1 MKLKYFLI
9 SAALMTMGQAVA
21 TLPATQAISQSG
33 KTDKSGKS
41 DKTDKSDKSELE
53 NVPAYTFVGK
63 DSICQIFI
71 YSPDP
76 TQGLHLAYLTEDER
90 WVDVG
95 QLCASDYGPWGA
107 EKKMYNPFVLKAN
120 DGTWRALWSV
130 NDHSPQFAVAYSEDL
145 VTWRPQD
152 YPIVKER
159 GVLDVAAYQMDDG
172 NIDIYLKTHKGKR
185 YVQATKD
192 FRTFQEDSLEA
203 TADEILWQRDT
214 ATIDGKCYKG
224 CDFEVP
230 ALHLAYIRSWFKALA
245 EENREN
251 SRQMPKTDADLQAL
265 GYGQKGDVEAQLTIH
280 PQKTHRIS
288 DKLIGIFFED
298 ISRAADGGLCSE
310 LLQNGD
316 FEYNKEDHKHQWNA
330 TTAWTGVQLAG
341 SAVGKSGA
349 AAVSTVGKAGSEA
362 SAVISTENGVSQNNP
377 HYAILGSTPIY
388 NIGWDG
394 IAIKRG
400 AAIEGK
406 EGKHQAE
413 LYNVSLYARCIDGK
427 QKQLTVALVD
437 KDGQPIAEAKVKVVG
452 AEWAEY
458 KAQLA
463 ITDKYK
469 GMLPSDTVESS
480 NQASSGASNDSK
492 DANASKN
499 SKDANVSKDL
509 KNGKNIRFAIIP
521 KGDNKVAVDLVSLK
535 PQDTYKG
542 HGLRRDLAEA
552 IADLKPRFVR
562 FPGGCMLHG
571 QGIDNI
577 YHWKESVGPQK
588 DRKPAYNIW
597 GYHQTRQLGF
607 YEYFQWCEDMGAE
620 PLPVLAAGV
629 PCQNSVANKQGV
641 AGQQGGIPMSQM
653 PQYIQDVLDLVEW
666 ANGDPA
672 TSKWAKMRA
681 NAGHPAPF
689 NLKMIG
695 IGNEDLISTDFE
707 QRYLMICKAVK
718 EKYPQ
723 IEVVG
728 TVGPFHF
735 PSSDYIEGWK
745 IAKENHRYI
754 DAVDEHYYEQPG
766 WFINHQDYY
775 DQYDRKAPK
784 VYLGE
789 YASRGRDALDN
800 ALAEGIH
807 LCNVERNGDVVEM
820 ASYAPLLSKDGY
832 SNWSPDMIYFNN
844 NNVRASESYKMQRMF
859 GQHAGDV
866 YVASELQ
873 LPQAIRKYVAT
884 SVVKNTKTGK
894 TWLKVV
900 NALPRTLK
908 IRVDGLGNR
917 NLEVKGRSAE
927 VYEL

>member
-1 MKLKYFLI
+1 MKTRYLLL
-9 SAALMTMGQAVA
+9 SAALMVMSQTMAAAPEQDA
-21 TLPATQAISQSG
+21 
-33 KTDKSGKS
+33 
-41 DKTDKSDKSELE
+41 
-53 NVPAYTFVGK
+53 PAYSIVGR
-63 DSICQIFI
+63 DSTCQIFV

-76 TQGLHLAYLTEDER
+76 TAGLHLAYLTDEDK
-90 WVDVG
+90 WVNVG

-107 EKKMYNPFVLKAN
+107 EKKMYNPFVVKAN

-130 NDHSPQFAVAYSEDL
+130 NDHAPQFAVAYSEDL
-145 VTWRPQD
+145 ITWRPQD
-152 YPIVKER
+152 YPIVKEK

-172 NIDIYLKTHKGKR
+172 NFDVYLKTKQGKR
-185 YVQATKD
+185 YVQVSPD

-214 ATIDGKCYKG
+214 ATINGKLYQG

-230 ALHLAYIRSWFKALA
+230 AVHLQYIRSWFKALA
-245 EENREN
+245 EDNAENNRPL
-251 SRQMPKTDADLQAL
+251 PKTPAAPL
-265 GYGQKGDVEAQLTIH
+265 EATLTIVSNK
-280 PQKTHRIS
+280 QHRIS
-288 DKLIGIFFED
+288 DKLMGIFFED
-298 ISRAADGGLCSE
+298 ISRAADGGLCAE

-316 FEYNKEDHKHQWNA
+316 FEYNGEDHQHQWKA
-330 TTAWTGVQLAG
+330 TTAWQGNVNVT
-341 SAVGKSGA
+341 
-349 AAVSTVGKAGSEA
+349 TD
-362 SAVISTENGVSQNNP
+362 NGVSQNNP
-377 HYAILGSTPIY
+377 HYAIVGDTPIY

-394 IAIKRG
+394 IAAKRG
-400 AAIEGK
+400 MDYE
-406 EGKHQAE
+406 
-413 LYNVSLYARCIDGK
+413 VSFQARCLDGK
-427 QKQLTVALVD
+427 KKQFTVALVN
-437 KDGQPIAEAKVKVVG
+437 KEGLPMAQAKMKVEG
-452 AEWAEY
+452 DQWAEY
-458 KAQLA
+458 QAQLC

-469 GMLPSDTVESS
+469 GELGTD
-480 NQASSGASNDSK
+480 K
-492 DANASKN
+492 D
-499 SKDANVSKDL
+499 
-509 KNGKNIRFAIIP
+509 IRFAIFP
-521 KGDNKVAVDLVSLK
+521 KGEEKVGVDLVSLK

-542 HGLRRDLAEA
+542 HGLRKDLAEA

-571 QGIDNI
+571 QGLDNI

-597 GYHQTRQLGF
+597 GYHQSRQLGF

-629 PCQNSVANKQGV
+629 PCQNSVANSQGV
-641 AGQQGGIPMSQM
+641 AGQQGGIPMKDM

-672 TSKWAKMRA
+672 TSKWAKLRA
-681 NAGHPAPF
+681 DAGHPAPF
-689 NLKMIG
+689 HLKMIG

-707 QRYLMICKAVK
+707 TRYLMICKAVK

-723 IEVVG
+723 LEVIG
-728 TVGPFHF
+728 TVGPFHW

-745 IAKENHRYI
+745 LAKAHSNII

-789 YASRGRDALDN
+789 YASRGADALDN

-859 GQHAGDV
+859 GQHAGDTYISSV
-866 YVASELQ
+866 LELPAE
-873 LPQAIRKYVAT
+873 LKKYVGT
-884 SVVKNTKTGK
+884 SVVKDSKTGK

-900 NALPRTLK
+900 NALPRILK
-908 IRVDGLGNR
+908 LKVGGMGKKEISVGA
-917 NLEVKGRSAE
+917 RSAE
-927 VYEL
+927 VFEL

>member
-1 MKLKYFLI
+1 MKTRYLLL
-9 SAALMTMGQAVA
+9 SAALMVMSQTMAAAPEQDA
-21 TLPATQAISQSG
+21 
-33 KTDKSGKS
+33 
-41 DKTDKSDKSELE
+41 
-53 NVPAYTFVGK
+53 PAYSIVGR
-63 DSICQIFI
+63 DSTCQIFV

-76 TQGLHLAYLTEDER
+76 TAGLHLAYLTDEDK

-107 EKKMYNPFVLKAN
+107 EKKMYNPFVVKAN

-130 NDHSPQFAVAYSEDL
+130 NDHAPQFAVAYSEDL
-145 VTWRPQD
+145 ITWRPQD
-152 YPIVKER
+152 YPIVKEK

-172 NIDIYLKTHKGKR
+172 NFDVYLKTKRGKR
-185 YVQATKD
+185 YVQVSPD
-192 FRTFQEDSLEA
+192 FRTFQEDSLET

-214 ATIDGKCYKG
+214 ATINGKLYQG

-230 ALHLAYIRSWFKALA
+230 AVHLQYIRSWFKALA
-245 EENREN
+245 EDNAENNRPL
-251 SRQMPKTDADLQAL
+251 PKTPAAPL
-265 GYGQKGDVEAQLTIH
+265 EATLTIE
-280 PQKTHRIS
+280 PNKQHRIS
-288 DKLIGIFFED
+288 DKLMGIFFED
-298 ISRAADGGLCSE
+298 ISRAADGGLCAE

-316 FEYNKEDHKHQWNA
+316 FEYNGEDHQHQWKA
-330 TTAWTGVQLAG
+330 TTAWQGNVNVATD
-341 SAVGKSGA
+341 
-349 AAVSTVGKAGSEA
+349 
-362 SAVISTENGVSQNNP
+362 NGVSQNNP
-377 HYAILGSTPIY
+377 HYAIVGDTPIY

-394 IAIKRG
+394 IAAKRG
-400 AAIEGK
+400 MVYE
-406 EGKHQAE
+406 
-413 LYNVSLYARCIDGK
+413 VSFQARCLDGK
-427 QKQLTVALVD
+427 KKQLTVALVN
-437 KDGQPIAEAKVKVVG
+437 KEGLPMAQAKMKVEG
-452 AEWAEY
+452 DQWAEY
-458 KAQLA
+458 QAQLC

-469 GMLPSDTVESS
+469 GELGTD
-480 NQASSGASNDSK
+480 K
-492 DANASKN
+492 D
-499 SKDANVSKDL
+499 
-509 KNGKNIRFAIIP
+509 IRFSIFP
-521 KGDNKVAVDLVSLK
+521 KGEEKVGVDLVSLK

-542 HGLRRDLAEA
+542 HGLRKDLAEA

-571 QGIDNI
+571 QGLDNI

-597 GYHQTRQLGF
+597 GYHQSRQLGF

-629 PCQNSVANKQGV
+629 PCQNSVANSQGV
-641 AGQQGGIPMSQM
+641 AGQQGGIPMKDM

-672 TSKWAKMRA
+672 TSKWAKLRA
-681 NAGHPAPF
+681 DAGHPAPF
-689 NLKMIG
+689 HLKMIG

-707 QRYLMICKAVK
+707 TRYLMICKAVK

-723 IEVVG
+723 LEVIG
-728 TVGPFHF
+728 TVGPFHW

-745 IAKENHRYI
+745 LAKAHSNII

-789 YASRGRDALDN
+789 YASRGADALDN

-859 GQHAGDV
+859 GQHAGDTYISSV
-866 YVASELQ
+866 LELPAE
-873 LPQAIRKYVAT
+873 LKKYVGT
-884 SVVKNTKTGK
+884 SVVKDSKTGK

-900 NALPRTLK
+900 NALPRILK
-908 IRVDGLGNR
+908 LKVGGMGKKEISVGA
-917 NLEVKGRSAE
+917 RSAE
-927 VYEL
+927 VFEL

>member
-1 MKLKYFLI
+1 MIILKYIFT
-9 SAALMTMGQAVA
+9 SALLVAAASASQAFSR
-21 TLPATQAISQSG
+21 QQMQ
-33 KTDKSGKS
+33 KQTDK
-41 DKTDKSDKSELE
+41 DA
-53 NVPAYTFVGK
+53 PAYTIQGK

-71 YSPDP
+71 YSPAP
-76 TQGLHLAYLTEDER
+76 NQGLHLAYFTDDER

-107 EKKMYNPFVLKAN
+107 EKKMYNPFVVKAN

-130 NDHSPQFAVAYSEDL
+130 NQHAPQFAVAYSEDL
-145 VTWRPQD
+145 ITWRPQD
-152 YPIVKER
+152 YPIIREKGVK
-159 GVLDVAAYQMDDG
+159 DVAAYQMDDG
-172 NIDIYLKTHKGKR
+172 NFDIYLKTSKGKR
-185 YVQATKD
+185 YVQASND
-192 FRTFQEDSLEA
+192 FRTFKEDTLEA
-203 TADEILWQRDT
+203 SADEILWQRDT
-214 ATIDGKCYKG
+214 ATIGGKLFQG

-230 ALHLAYIRSWFKALA
+230 AVHLNYIRSWFHALS
-245 EENREN
+245 EEAKLNA
-251 SRQMPKTDADLQAL
+251 QPIPKTDSDLAAYAKDNHIDL
-265 GYGQKGDVEAQLTIH
+265 PIDSEIPANLSIN
-280 PQKTHRIS
+280 PQKSHRIS
-288 DKLIGIFFED
+288 NKLMGIFFED
-298 ISRAADGGLCSE
+298 ISRAADGGLSAE
-310 LLQNGD
+310 MLQNGD
-316 FEYNKEDHKHQWNA
+316 FEYNKEDHRHQWNA
-330 TTAWTGVQLAG
+330 TTAWVGVEKESIA
-341 SAVGKSGA
+341 
-349 AAVSTVGKAGSEA
+349 
-362 SAVISTENGVSQNNP
+362 TENGVSQNNA
-377 HYAILGSTPIY
+377 HYAVLGATPIY

-394 IAIKRG
+394 IAIRRG
-400 AAIEGK
+400 AAVEGK
-406 EGKHQAE
+406 EGKHQPAIYE
-413 LYNVSLYARCIDGK
+413 VSLHARCIDAK
-427 QKQLTVALVD
+427 KKDLTLALVNQEGLPVCQT
-437 KDGQPIAEAKVKVVG
+437 KIKVQGTDWK
-452 AEWAEY
+452 EY
-458 KAQLA
+458 KAQL
-463 ITDKYK
+463 IVTDKYEGEAITK
-469 GMLPSDTVESS
+469 EGKL
-480 NQASSGASNDSK
+480 
-492 DANASKN
+492 
-499 SKDANVSKDL
+499 
-509 KNGKNIRFAIIP
+509 GKNIRFAILP
-521 KGDNKVAVDLVSLK
+521 KGEQKVAVDLVSLK

-542 HGLRRDLAEA
+542 HGLRKDLAEA

-571 QGIDNI
+571 QGLKNI

-629 PCQNSVANKQGV
+629 PCQNSVADERGV
-641 AGQQGGIPMSQM
+641 AGQQGGIPMSEM

-681 NAGHPAPF
+681 DAGHPAPF

-718 EKYPQ
+718 QKYPQ

-745 IAKENHRYI
+745 IARENKRWI

-766 WFINHQDYY
+766 WFLNHQDYY
-775 DQYDRKAPK
+775 DHYDRKAPK

-789 YASRGRDALDN
+789 YASRGTNAVDN

-820 ASYAPLLSKDGY
+820 TSYAPLLCKDGY
-832 SNWSPDMIYFNN
+832 SNWQPDMIYFDN
-844 NNVRASESYKMQRMF
+844 NNVRASESYKMQKMF
-859 GQHAGDV
+859 GQHAGDLYISSV
-866 YVASELQ
+866 LS
-873 LPQAIRKYVAT
+873 LPDALKKYVGT
-884 SVVKNTKTGK
+884 SVVKDSKSGK

-908 IRVDGLGNR
+908 LSVSGLGNKQ
-917 NLEVKGRSAE
+917 VTITGRSAQ
-927 VYEL
+927 VFEL

>member
-1 MKLKYFLI
+1 MKTRYLLL
-9 SAALMTMGQAVA
+9 SAALMVMSQTMAAAPEQDA
-21 TLPATQAISQSG
+21 
-33 KTDKSGKS
+33 
-41 DKTDKSDKSELE
+41 
-53 NVPAYTFVGK
+53 PAYSIVGR
-63 DSICQIFI
+63 DSTCQIFV

-76 TQGLHLAYLTEDER
+76 TAGLHLAYLTDEDK

-107 EKKMYNPFVLKAN
+107 EKKMYNPFVVKAN

-130 NDHSPQFAVAYSEDL
+130 NDHAPQFAVAYSEDL
-145 VTWRPQD
+145 ITWRPQD
-152 YPIVKER
+152 YPIVKEK

-172 NIDIYLKTHKGKR
+172 NFDVYLKTKRGKR
-185 YVQATKD
+185 YVQVSPD

-214 ATIDGKCYKG
+214 ATINGKLYQG

-230 ALHLAYIRSWFKALA
+230 AVHLQYIRSWFKALA
-245 EENREN
+245 EDNAENNRPL
-251 SRQMPKTDADLQAL
+251 PKTPAAPL
-265 GYGQKGDVEAQLTIH
+265 EATLTIE
-280 PQKTHRIS
+280 PNKQHRIS
-288 DKLIGIFFED
+288 DKLMGIFFED
-298 ISRAADGGLCSE
+298 ISRAADGGLCAE

-316 FEYNKEDHKHQWNA
+316 FEYNGEDHQHQWKA
-330 TTAWTGVQLAG
+330 TTAWQGNVNVATD
-341 SAVGKSGA
+341 
-349 AAVSTVGKAGSEA
+349 
-362 SAVISTENGVSQNNP
+362 NGVSQNNP
-377 HYAILGSTPIY
+377 HYAIVGDTPIY

-394 IAIKRG
+394 IAAKRG
-400 AAIEGK
+400 MVYE
-406 EGKHQAE
+406 
-413 LYNVSLYARCIDGK
+413 VSFQARCLDGK
-427 QKQLTVALVD
+427 KKQLTVALVN
-437 KDGQPIAEAKVKVVG
+437 KEGLPMAQAKMKVEG
-452 AEWAEY
+452 DQWAEY
-458 KAQLA
+458 QAQLC

-469 GMLPSDTVESS
+469 GELGTD
-480 NQASSGASNDSK
+480 K
-492 DANASKN
+492 D
-499 SKDANVSKDL
+499 
-509 KNGKNIRFAIIP
+509 IRFAIFP
-521 KGDNKVAVDLVSLK
+521 KGEEKVGVDLVSLK

-542 HGLRRDLAEA
+542 HGLRKDLAEA

-571 QGIDNI
+571 QGLDNI

-597 GYHQTRQLGF
+597 GYHQSRQLGF

-629 PCQNSVANKQGV
+629 PCQNSVANSQGV
-641 AGQQGGIPMSQM
+641 AGQQGGIPMKDM

-672 TSKWAKMRA
+672 TSKWAKLRA
-681 NAGHPAPF
+681 DAGHPAPF
-689 NLKMIG
+689 HLKMIG

-707 QRYLMICKAVK
+707 TRYLMICKAVK

-723 IEVVG
+723 LEVIG
-728 TVGPFHF
+728 TVGPFHW

-745 IAKENHRYI
+745 LAKAHSNII

-789 YASRGRDALDN
+789 YASRGADALDN

-859 GQHAGDV
+859 GQHAGDTYISSV
-866 YVASELQ
+866 LELPAE
-873 LPQAIRKYVAT
+873 LKKYVGT
-884 SVVKNTKTGK
+884 SVVKDSKTGK

-900 NALPRTLK
+900 NALPRILK
-908 IRVDGLGNR
+908 LKVGGMGKKEISVGA
-917 NLEVKGRSAE
+917 RSAE
-927 VYEL
+927 VFEL

>member
-1 MKLKYFLI
+1 MKTRYLLL
-9 SAALMTMGQAVA
+9 SAALMAMSQTMAAAPEQDA
-21 TLPATQAISQSG
+21 
-33 KTDKSGKS
+33 
-41 DKTDKSDKSELE
+41 
-53 NVPAYTFVGK
+53 PAYSIVGR
-63 DSICQIFI
+63 DSTCQIFV

-76 TQGLHLAYLTEDER
+76 TAGLHLAYLTDEDK

-107 EKKMYNPFVLKAN
+107 EKKMYNPFVVKAN

-130 NDHSPQFAVAYSEDL
+130 NDHAPQFAVAYSEDL
-145 VTWRPQD
+145 ITWRPQD
-152 YPIVKER
+152 YPIVKEK

-172 NIDIYLKTHKGKR
+172 NFDVYLKTKQGKR
-185 YVQATKD
+185 YVQVSPD

-214 ATIDGKCYKG
+214 ATINGKLYQG

-230 ALHLAYIRSWFKALA
+230 AVHLQYIRSWFKALA
-245 EENREN
+245 EDNAENNRPL
-251 SRQMPKTDADLQAL
+251 PKTPAAPL
-265 GYGQKGDVEAQLTIH
+265 EATLTIE
-280 PQKTHRIS
+280 PNKQHRIS
-288 DKLIGIFFED
+288 DKLMGIFFED
-298 ISRAADGGLCSE
+298 ISRAADGGLCAE

-316 FEYNKEDHKHQWNA
+316 FEYNGEDHQHQWKA
-330 TTAWTGVQLAG
+330 TTAWQGNVNVATD
-341 SAVGKSGA
+341 
-349 AAVSTVGKAGSEA
+349 
-362 SAVISTENGVSQNNP
+362 NGVSQNNP
-377 HYAILGSTPIY
+377 HYAIVGDTPIY

-394 IAIKRG
+394 IAAKRG
-400 AAIEGK
+400 MVYE
-406 EGKHQAE
+406 
-413 LYNVSLYARCIDGK
+413 VSFQARCLDGK
-427 QKQLTVALVD
+427 KKQLTVALVN
-437 KDGQPIAEAKVKVVG
+437 KEGLPMAQAKMKVEG
-452 AEWAEY
+452 DQWAEY
-458 KAQLA
+458 QAQLC

-469 GMLPSDTVESS
+469 GEVDT
-480 NQASSGASNDSK
+480 DK
-492 DANASKN
+492 D
-499 SKDANVSKDL
+499 
-509 KNGKNIRFAIIP
+509 IRFAIFP
-521 KGDNKVAVDLVSLK
+521 KGEEKVGVDLVSLK

-542 HGLRRDLAEA
+542 HGLRKDLAEA

-571 QGIDNI
+571 QGLDNI
-577 YHWKESVGPQK
+577 YHWKKSVGPQK

-597 GYHQTRQLGF
+597 GYHQSRQLGF

-629 PCQNSVANKQGV
+629 PCQNSVANSLGV
-641 AGQQGGIPMSQM
+641 AGQQGGIPMKDM

-672 TSKWAKMRA
+672 TSKWAKLRA
-681 NAGHPAPF
+681 DAGHPAPF
-689 NLKMIG
+689 HLKMIG

-707 QRYLMICKAVK
+707 TRYLMICKAVK

-723 IEVVG
+723 LEVIG
-728 TVGPFHF
+728 TVGPFHW

-745 IAKENHRYI
+745 LAKAHSNII

-789 YASRGRDALDN
+789 YASRGADALDN

-859 GQHAGDV
+859 GQHAGDTYISSV
-866 YVASELQ
+866 LELPAE
-873 LPQAIRKYVAT
+873 LKKYVGT
-884 SVVKNTKTGK
+884 SVVKDSKTGK

-900 NALPRTLK
+900 NALPRILK
-908 IRVDGLGNR
+908 LKVGGMGKKEISVGA
-917 NLEVKGRSAE
+917 RSAE
-927 VYEL
+927 VFEL

>member
-1 MKLKYFLI
+1 MKTRYLLL
-9 SAALMTMGQAVA
+9 SAALMAMSQTMAAAPEQDAPVYS
-21 TLPATQAISQSG
+21 I
-33 KTDKSGKS
+33 
-41 DKTDKSDKSELE
+41 
-53 NVPAYTFVGK
+53 VGR
-63 DSICQIFI
+63 DSTCQIFV

-76 TQGLHLAYLTEDER
+76 TSGLHLAYLTDEDK
-90 WVDVG
+90 WVNVG

-107 EKKMYNPFVLKAN
+107 EKKMYNPFVVKAN

-130 NDHSPQFAVAYSEDL
+130 NDHAPQFAVAYSEDL
-145 VTWRPQD
+145 ITWRPQD
-152 YPIVKER
+152 YPIVKEK

-172 NIDIYLKTHKGKR
+172 NFDVYLKTKQGKR
-185 YVQATKD
+185 YVQVSPD

-214 ATIDGKCYKG
+214 ATINGKLYQG

-230 ALHLAYIRSWFKALA
+230 AVHLQYIRSWFKALA
-245 EENREN
+245 EDNAENNRPL
-251 SRQMPKTDADLQAL
+251 PKTPAAPL
-265 GYGQKGDVEAQLTIH
+265 EATLTIVSNK
-280 PQKTHRIS
+280 QHRIS
-288 DKLIGIFFED
+288 DKLMGIFFED
-298 ISRAADGGLCSE
+298 ISRAADGGLCAE

-316 FEYNKEDHKHQWNA
+316 FEYNGEDHQHQWKA
-330 TTAWTGVQLAG
+330 ITAWQGNVNVT
-341 SAVGKSGA
+341 
-349 AAVSTVGKAGSEA
+349 TD
-362 SAVISTENGVSQNNP
+362 NGVSQNNP
-377 HYAILGSTPIY
+377 HYAIVGDTPIY

-394 IAIKRG
+394 IAAKRG
-400 AAIEGK
+400 MDYE
-406 EGKHQAE
+406 
-413 LYNVSLYARCIDGK
+413 VSFQARCLDGK
-427 QKQLTVALVD
+427 KKQFTVALVN
-437 KDGQPIAEAKVKVVG
+437 KEGLPMAQAKMKVEG
-452 AEWAEY
+452 DQWAEY
-458 KAQLA
+458 QAQLC

-469 GMLPSDTVESS
+469 GEVDT
-480 NQASSGASNDSK
+480 DK
-492 DANASKN
+492 D
-499 SKDANVSKDL
+499 
-509 KNGKNIRFAIIP
+509 IRFAIFP
-521 KGDNKVAVDLVSLK
+521 KGEEKVGVDLVSLK

-542 HGLRRDLAEA
+542 HGLRKDLAEA

-571 QGIDNI
+571 QGLDNI

-597 GYHQTRQLGF
+597 GYHQSRQLGF

-629 PCQNSVANKQGV
+629 PCQNSVANSQGV
-641 AGQQGGIPMSQM
+641 AGQQGGIPMKDM

-672 TSKWAKMRA
+672 TSKWAKLRA
-681 NAGHPAPF
+681 DAGHPAPF
-689 NLKMIG
+689 HLKMIG

-707 QRYLMICKAVK
+707 TRYLMICKAVK

-723 IEVVG
+723 LEVIG
-728 TVGPFHF
+728 TVGPFHW

-745 IAKENHRYI
+745 LAKAHSNII

-789 YASRGRDALDN
+789 YASRGADALDN

-859 GQHAGDV
+859 GQHAGDTYISSV
-866 YVASELQ
+866 LELPAE
-873 LPQAIRKYVAT
+873 LKKYVGT
-884 SVVKNTKTGK
+884 SVVKDSKTGK

-900 NALPRTLK
+900 NALPRILK
-908 IRVDGLGNR
+908 LKVGGMGKKEISVGA
-917 NLEVKGRSAE
+917 RSAE
-927 VYEL
+927 VFEL

>member
-1 MKLKYFLI
+1 MKTRYLLL
-9 SAALMTMGQAVA
+9 SAALMAMSLTMAAAPEQDA
-21 TLPATQAISQSG
+21 
-33 KTDKSGKS
+33 
-41 DKTDKSDKSELE
+41 
-53 NVPAYTFVGK
+53 PAYSIVGR
-63 DSICQIFI
+63 DSTCQIFV

-76 TQGLHLAYLTEDER
+76 TAGLHLAYLTDEDK

-107 EKKMYNPFVLKAN
+107 EKKMYNPFVVKAN

-130 NDHSPQFAVAYSEDL
+130 NDHAPQFAVAYSEDL
-145 VTWRPQD
+145 ITWRPQD
-152 YPIVKER
+152 YPIVKEK

-172 NIDIYLKTHKGKR
+172 NFDVYLKTKQGKR
-185 YVQATKD
+185 YVQVSPD

-214 ATIDGKCYKG
+214 ATINGKLYQG

-230 ALHLAYIRSWFKALA
+230 AVHLQYIRSWFKALA
-245 EENREN
+245 EDNAENNRPL
-251 SRQMPKTDADLQAL
+251 PKTPAAPL
-265 GYGQKGDVEAQLTIH
+265 EATLTIE
-280 PQKTHRIS
+280 PNKQHRIS
-288 DKLIGIFFED
+288 DKLMGIFFED
-298 ISRAADGGLCSE
+298 ISRAADGGLCAE

-316 FEYNKEDHKHQWNA
+316 FEYNGEDHQHQWKA
-330 TTAWTGVQLAG
+330 TTAWQGNVNVATD
-341 SAVGKSGA
+341 
-349 AAVSTVGKAGSEA
+349 
-362 SAVISTENGVSQNNP
+362 NGVSQNNP
-377 HYAILGSTPIY
+377 HYAIVGDTPIY

-394 IAIKRG
+394 IAAKRG
-400 AAIEGK
+400 MVYE
-406 EGKHQAE
+406 
-413 LYNVSLYARCIDGK
+413 VSFQARCLDGK
-427 QKQLTVALVD
+427 KKQLTVALVN
-437 KDGQPIAEAKVKVVG
+437 KEGLPMAQAKMKVEG
-452 AEWAEY
+452 DQWAEY
-458 KAQLA
+458 QAQLC

-469 GMLPSDTVESS
+469 GELGTD
-480 NQASSGASNDSK
+480 K
-492 DANASKN
+492 D
-499 SKDANVSKDL
+499 
-509 KNGKNIRFAIIP
+509 IRFAIFP
-521 KGDNKVAVDLVSLK
+521 KGEEKVGVDLVSLK

-542 HGLRRDLAEA
+542 HGLRKDLAEA

-571 QGIDNI
+571 QGLDNI

-597 GYHQTRQLGF
+597 GYHQSRQLGF

-629 PCQNSVANKQGV
+629 PCQNSVANSLGV
-641 AGQQGGIPMSQM
+641 AGQQGGIPMKDM

-672 TSKWAKMRA
+672 TSKWAKLRA
-681 NAGHPAPF
+681 DAGHPAPF
-689 NLKMIG
+689 HLKMIG

-707 QRYLMICKAVK
+707 TRYLMICKAVK

-723 IEVVG
+723 LEVIG
-728 TVGPFHF
+728 TVGPFHW

-745 IAKENHRYI
+745 LAKAHSNII

-789 YASRGRDALDN
+789 YASRGADALDN

-859 GQHAGDV
+859 GQHAGDTYISSV
-866 YVASELQ
+866 LELPAE
-873 LPQAIRKYVAT
+873 LKKYVGT
-884 SVVKNTKTGK
+884 SVVKDSKTGK

-900 NALPRTLK
+900 NALPRILK
-908 IRVDGLGNR
+908 LKVGGMGKKEISVGA
-917 NLEVKGRSAE
+917 RSAE
-927 VYEL
+927 VFEL

>member
-1 MKLKYFLI
+1 MKTRYLLL
-9 SAALMTMGQAVA
+9 SAALMAMSQTMAAAPEQDA
-21 TLPATQAISQSG
+21 
-33 KTDKSGKS
+33 
-41 DKTDKSDKSELE
+41 
-53 NVPAYTFVGK
+53 PAYSIVGR
-63 DSICQIFI
+63 DSTCQIFV

-76 TQGLHLAYLTEDER
+76 TAGLHLAYLTDEDK

-107 EKKMYNPFVLKAN
+107 EKKMYNPFVVKAN

-130 NDHSPQFAVAYSEDL
+130 NDHAPQFAVAYSEDL
-145 VTWRPQD
+145 ITWRPQD
-152 YPIVKER
+152 YPIVKEK

-172 NIDIYLKTHKGKR
+172 NFDVYLKTKQGKR
-185 YVQATKD
+185 YVQVSPD
-192 FRTFQEDSLEA
+192 FRTFQEDSLET

-214 ATIDGKCYKG
+214 ATINGKLYQG

-230 ALHLAYIRSWFKALA
+230 AVHLQYIRSWFKALA
-245 EENREN
+245 EDNAENNRPL
-251 SRQMPKTDADLQAL
+251 PKTPAAPL
-265 GYGQKGDVEAQLTIH
+265 EATLTIE
-280 PQKTHRIS
+280 PNKQHRIS
-288 DKLIGIFFED
+288 DKLMGIFFED
-298 ISRAADGGLCSE
+298 ISRAADGGLCAE

-316 FEYNKEDHKHQWNA
+316 FEYNGEDHQHQWKA
-330 TTAWTGVQLAG
+330 TTAWQGNVNVT
-341 SAVGKSGA
+341 
-349 AAVSTVGKAGSEA
+349 TD
-362 SAVISTENGVSQNNP
+362 NGVSQNNP
-377 HYAILGSTPIY
+377 HYAIVGDTPIY

-394 IAIKRG
+394 IAAKRG
-400 AAIEGK
+400 MVYE
-406 EGKHQAE
+406 
-413 LYNVSLYARCIDGK
+413 VSFQARCLDGK
-427 QKQLTVALVD
+427 KKQLTVALVN
-437 KDGQPIAEAKVKVVG
+437 KEGLPMAQAKMKVEG
-452 AEWAEY
+452 DQWAEY
-458 KAQLA
+458 QAQLC

-469 GMLPSDTVESS
+469 GELGTD
-480 NQASSGASNDSK
+480 K
-492 DANASKN
+492 D
-499 SKDANVSKDL
+499 
-509 KNGKNIRFAIIP
+509 IRFAIFP
-521 KGDNKVAVDLVSLK
+521 KGEEKVGVDLVSLK

-542 HGLRRDLAEA
+542 HGLRKDLAEA

-571 QGIDNI
+571 QGLDNI

-597 GYHQTRQLGF
+597 GYHQSRQLGF

-629 PCQNSVANKQGV
+629 PCQNSVANSQGV
-641 AGQQGGIPMSQM
+641 AGQQGGIPMKDM

-672 TSKWAKMRA
+672 TSKWAKLRA
-681 NAGHPAPF
+681 DAGHPAPF
-689 NLKMIG
+689 HLKMIG

-707 QRYLMICKAVK
+707 TRYLMICKAVK

-723 IEVVG
+723 LEVIG
-728 TVGPFHF
+728 TVGPFHW

-745 IAKENHRYI
+745 LAKAHSNII

-789 YASRGRDALDN
+789 YASRGADALDN

-859 GQHAGDV
+859 GQHAGDTYISSV
-866 YVASELQ
+866 LELPAE
-873 LPQAIRKYVAT
+873 LKKYVGT
-884 SVVKNTKTGK
+884 SVVKDSKTGK

-900 NALPRTLK
+900 NALPRILK
-908 IRVDGLGNR
+908 LKVGGMGKKEISVGA
-917 NLEVKGRSAE
+917 RSAE
-927 VYEL
+927 VFEL

>member
-1 MKLKYFLI
+1 MIKLKYIFT
-9 SAALMTMGQAVA
+9 SALLVAAASASQAVSR
-21 TLPATQAISQSG
+21 QQMQKQI
-33 KTDKSGKS
+33 DK
-41 DKTDKSDKSELE
+41 DA
-53 NVPAYTFVGK
+53 PAYTIQGK

-71 YSPDP
+71 YSPASN
-76 TQGLHLAYLTEDER
+76 QGLHLAYFTDDER

-107 EKKMYNPFVLKAN
+107 EKKMYNPFVVKAN

-130 NDHSPQFAVAYSEDL
+130 NQHAPQFAVAYSEDL
-145 VTWRPQD
+145 ITWRPQD
-152 YPIVKER
+152 YPIIREKGVK
-159 GVLDVAAYQMDDG
+159 DVAAYQMDDG
-172 NIDIYLKTHKGKR
+172 NFDIYLKTSKGKR
-185 YVQATKD
+185 YVQASND
-192 FRTFQEDSLEA
+192 FRTFKEDTLEA
-203 TADEILWQRDT
+203 SADEILWQRDT
-214 ATIDGKCYKG
+214 ATIGGKLFQG

-230 ALHLAYIRSWFKALA
+230 AVHLNYIRSWFHALS
-245 EENREN
+245 EEAKLNA
-251 SRQMPKTDADLQAL
+251 QPIPKTDSDLAAYAKDNHIDL
-265 GYGQKGDVEAQLTIH
+265 PKDSEIPANLSIN
-280 PQKTHRIS
+280 PQKSHRIS
-288 DKLIGIFFED
+288 NKLMGIFFED
-298 ISRAADGGLCSE
+298 ISRAADGGLSAE
-310 LLQNGD
+310 MLQNGD
-316 FEYNKEDHKHQWNA
+316 FEYNKEDHRHQWNA
-330 TTAWTGVQLAG
+330 TTAWVGVEKESIA
-341 SAVGKSGA
+341 
-349 AAVSTVGKAGSEA
+349 
-362 SAVISTENGVSQNNP
+362 TENGVSQNNA
-377 HYAILGSTPIY
+377 HYAVLGATPIY

-394 IAIKRG
+394 IAIRRG
-400 AAIEGK
+400 AAVEGK
-406 EGKHQAE
+406 EGKHQPAIYE
-413 LYNVSLYARCIDGK
+413 VSLHARCIDAK
-427 QKQLTVALVD
+427 KKDLTLALVNQEGLPVCQT
-437 KDGQPIAEAKVKVVG
+437 KIKVQGTDWK
-452 AEWAEY
+452 EY
-458 KAQLA
+458 KAQL
-463 ITDKYK
+463 IVTDKYE
-469 GMLPSDTVESS
+469 GEL
-480 NQASSGASNDSK
+480 ASEATTKEGK
-492 DANASKN
+492 
-499 SKDANVSKDL
+499 L
-509 KNGKNIRFAIIP
+509 GKNIRFAILP
-521 KGDNKVAVDLVSLK
+521 KGEQKVAVDLVSLK

-542 HGLRRDLAEA
+542 HGLRKDLAEA

-571 QGIDNI
+571 QGLKNI

-629 PCQNSVANKQGV
+629 PCQNSVADERGV
-641 AGQQGGIPMSQM
+641 AGQQGGIPMSEM

-681 NAGHPAPF
+681 DAGHPAPF

-718 EKYPQ
+718 QKYPQ

-745 IAKENHRYI
+745 IARENKRWI

-766 WFINHQDYY
+766 WFLNHQDYY
-775 DQYDRKAPK
+775 DHYDRKAPK

-789 YASRGRDALDN
+789 YASRGTNAVDN

-820 ASYAPLLSKDGY
+820 TSYAPLLCKDGY
-832 SNWSPDMIYFNN
+832 SNWQPDMIYFDN
-844 NNVRASESYKMQRMF
+844 NNVRASESYKMQKMF
-859 GQHAGDV
+859 GQHAGDLYISSV
-866 YVASELQ
+866 LS
-873 LPQAIRKYVAT
+873 LPEALKKYVGT
-884 SVVKNTKTGK
+884 SVVKDSKSGK

-908 IRVDGLGNR
+908 LSVSGLGNKQ
-917 NLEVKGRSAE
+917 VTIAGRSAQ
-927 VYEL
+927 VFEL

>member
-1 MKLKYFLI
+1 MKTRYLLL
-9 SAALMTMGQAVA
+9 SAALMVMSQTMAAAPEQDA
-21 TLPATQAISQSG
+21 
-33 KTDKSGKS
+33 
-41 DKTDKSDKSELE
+41 
-53 NVPAYTFVGK
+53 PAYSIVGR
-63 DSICQIFI
+63 DSTCQIFV

-76 TQGLHLAYLTEDER
+76 TAGLHLAYLTDEDK

-107 EKKMYNPFVLKAN
+107 EKKMYNPFVVKAN

-130 NDHSPQFAVAYSEDL
+130 NDHAPQFAVAYSEDL
-145 VTWRPQD
+145 ITWRPQD
-152 YPIVKER
+152 YPIVKEK

-172 NIDIYLKTHKGKR
+172 NFDVYLKTKQGKR
-185 YVQATKD
+185 YVQVSPD

-214 ATIDGKCYKG
+214 ATINGKLYQG

-230 ALHLAYIRSWFKALA
+230 AVHLQYIRSWFKALA
-245 EENREN
+245 EDNAENNRPL
-251 SRQMPKTDADLQAL
+251 PKTPAAPL
-265 GYGQKGDVEAQLTIH
+265 EATLTIE
-280 PQKTHRIS
+280 PNKQHRIS
-288 DKLIGIFFED
+288 DKLMGIFFED
-298 ISRAADGGLCSE
+298 ISRAADGGLCAE

-316 FEYNKEDHKHQWNA
+316 FEYNGEDHQHQWKA
-330 TTAWTGVQLAG
+330 TTAWQGNVNVT
-341 SAVGKSGA
+341 
-349 AAVSTVGKAGSEA
+349 TD
-362 SAVISTENGVSQNNP
+362 NGVSQNNP
-377 HYAILGSTPIY
+377 HYAIVGDTPIY

-394 IAIKRG
+394 IAAKRG
-400 AAIEGK
+400 MDYE
-406 EGKHQAE
+406 
-413 LYNVSLYARCIDGK
+413 VSFQARCLDGK
-427 QKQLTVALVD
+427 KKQFTVALVN
-437 KDGQPIAEAKVKVVG
+437 KEGLPMAQAKMKVEG
-452 AEWAEY
+452 DQWAEY
-458 KAQLA
+458 QAQLC

-469 GMLPSDTVESS
+469 GEVDT
-480 NQASSGASNDSK
+480 DK
-492 DANASKN
+492 D
-499 SKDANVSKDL
+499 
-509 KNGKNIRFAIIP
+509 IRFAIFP
-521 KGDNKVAVDLVSLK
+521 KGEEKVGVDLVSLK

-542 HGLRRDLAEA
+542 HGLRKDLAEA

-571 QGIDNI
+571 QGLDNI

-597 GYHQTRQLGF
+597 GYHQSRQLGF

-629 PCQNSVANKQGV
+629 PCQNSVANSQGV
-641 AGQQGGIPMSQM
+641 AGQQGGIPMKDM

-672 TSKWAKMRA
+672 TSKWAKLRA
-681 NAGHPAPF
+681 DAGHPAPF
-689 NLKMIG
+689 HLKMIG

-707 QRYLMICKAVK
+707 TRYLMICKAVK

-723 IEVVG
+723 LEVIG
-728 TVGPFHF
+728 TVGPFHW

-745 IAKENHRYI
+745 LAKAHSNII

-789 YASRGRDALDN
+789 YASRGADALDN

-859 GQHAGDV
+859 GQHAGDTYISSV
-866 YVASELQ
+866 LELPAE
-873 LPQAIRKYVAT
+873 LKKYVGT
-884 SVVKNTKTGK
+884 SVVKDSKTGK

-900 NALPRTLK
+900 NALPRILK
-908 IRVDGLGNR
+908 LKVGGMGKKEISVGA
-917 NLEVKGRSAE
+917 RSAE
-927 VYEL
+927 VFEL

>member
-1 MKLKYFLI
+1 MKTRYLLL
-9 SAALMTMGQAVA
+9 SAALMAMSQTMAAAPEQDA
-21 TLPATQAISQSG
+21 
-33 KTDKSGKS
+33 
-41 DKTDKSDKSELE
+41 
-53 NVPAYTFVGK
+53 PAYSIVGR
-63 DSICQIFI
+63 DSTCQIFV

-76 TQGLHLAYLTEDER
+76 TAGLHLAYLTDEDK

-107 EKKMYNPFVLKAN
+107 EKKMYNPFVVKAN

-130 NDHSPQFAVAYSEDL
+130 NDHAPQFAVAYSEDL
-145 VTWRPQD
+145 ITWRPQD
-152 YPIVKER
+152 YPIVKEK
-159 GVLDVAAYQMDDG
+159 GVLDVAVYQMDDG
-172 NIDIYLKTHKGKR
+172 NFDVYLKTKQGKR
-185 YVQATKD
+185 YVQVSPD

-214 ATIDGKCYKG
+214 ATINGKLYQG

-230 ALHLAYIRSWFKALA
+230 AVHLQYIRSWFKALA
-245 EENREN
+245 EDNAENNRPL
-251 SRQMPKTDADLQAL
+251 PKTPAAPL
-265 GYGQKGDVEAQLTIH
+265 EATLTIE
-280 PQKTHRIS
+280 PNKQHRIS
-288 DKLIGIFFED
+288 DKLMGIFFED
-298 ISRAADGGLCSE
+298 ISRAADGGLCAE

-316 FEYNKEDHKHQWNA
+316 FEYNGEDHQHQWKA
-330 TTAWTGVQLAG
+330 TTAWQGNVNVATD
-341 SAVGKSGA
+341 
-349 AAVSTVGKAGSEA
+349 
-362 SAVISTENGVSQNNP
+362 NGVSQNNP
-377 HYAILGSTPIY
+377 HYAIVGDTPIY

-394 IAIKRG
+394 IAAKRG
-400 AAIEGK
+400 MVYE
-406 EGKHQAE
+406 
-413 LYNVSLYARCIDGK
+413 VSFQARCLDGK
-427 QKQLTVALVD
+427 KKQLTVALVN
-437 KDGQPIAEAKVKVVG
+437 KEGLPMAQAKMKVEG
-452 AEWAEY
+452 DQWAEY
-458 KAQLA
+458 QAQLC

-469 GMLPSDTVESS
+469 GEVDT
-480 NQASSGASNDSK
+480 DK
-492 DANASKN
+492 D
-499 SKDANVSKDL
+499 
-509 KNGKNIRFAIIP
+509 IRFAIFP
-521 KGDNKVAVDLVSLK
+521 KGEEKVGVDLVSLK

-542 HGLRRDLAEA
+542 HGLRKDLAEA

-571 QGIDNI
+571 QGLDNI

-597 GYHQTRQLGF
+597 GYHQSRQLGF

-629 PCQNSVANKQGV
+629 PCQNSVANSQGV
-641 AGQQGGIPMSQM
+641 AGQQGGIPMKDM

-672 TSKWAKMRA
+672 TSKWAKLRA
-681 NAGHPAPF
+681 DAGHPAPF
-689 NLKMIG
+689 HLKMIG

-707 QRYLMICKAVK
+707 TRYLMICKAVK

-723 IEVVG
+723 LEVIG
-728 TVGPFHF
+728 TVGPFHW

-745 IAKENHRYI
+745 LAKAHSNII

-789 YASRGRDALDN
+789 YASRGADALDN

-859 GQHAGDV
+859 GQHAGDTYISSV
-866 YVASELQ
+866 LELPAE
-873 LPQAIRKYVAT
+873 LKKYVGT
-884 SVVKNTKTGK
+884 SVVKDSKTGK

-900 NALPRTLK
+900 NALPRILK
-908 IRVDGLGNR
+908 LKVGGMGKKEISVGA
-917 NLEVKGRSAE
+917 RSAE
-927 VYEL
+927 VFEL

>member
-1 MKLKYFLI
+1 MKTRYLLL
-9 SAALMTMGQAVA
+9 SAALMAMSQTMAAAPEQDA
-21 TLPATQAISQSG
+21 
-33 KTDKSGKS
+33 
-41 DKTDKSDKSELE
+41 
-53 NVPAYTFVGK
+53 PAYSIVGR
-63 DSICQIFI
+63 DSTCQIFV

-76 TQGLHLAYLTEDER
+76 TAGLHLAYLTDEDK

-107 EKKMYNPFVLKAN
+107 EKKMYNPFVVKAN

-130 NDHSPQFAVAYSEDL
+130 NDHAPQFAVAYSEDL
-145 VTWRPQD
+145 ITWRPQD
-152 YPIVKER
+152 YPIVKEK

-172 NIDIYLKTHKGKR
+172 NFDVYLKTKQGKR
-185 YVQATKD
+185 YVQVSPD
-192 FRTFQEDSLEA
+192 FRTFQEDSLET

-214 ATIDGKCYKG
+214 ATINGKLYQG

-230 ALHLAYIRSWFKALA
+230 AVHLQYIRSWFKALA
-245 EENREN
+245 EDNAENNRPL
-251 SRQMPKTDADLQAL
+251 PKTPAAPL
-265 GYGQKGDVEAQLTIH
+265 EATLTIE
-280 PQKTHRIS
+280 PNKQHRIS
-288 DKLIGIFFED
+288 DKLMGIFFED
-298 ISRAADGGLCSE
+298 ISRAADGGLCAE

-316 FEYNKEDHKHQWNA
+316 FEYNGEDHQHQWKA
-330 TTAWTGVQLAG
+330 ITAWQGNVNVATD
-341 SAVGKSGA
+341 
-349 AAVSTVGKAGSEA
+349 
-362 SAVISTENGVSQNNP
+362 NGVSQNNP
-377 HYAILGSTPIY
+377 HYAIVSDTPIY

-394 IAIKRG
+394 IAAKRG
-400 AAIEGK
+400 MVYE
-406 EGKHQAE
+406 
-413 LYNVSLYARCIDGK
+413 VSFQARCLDGK
-427 QKQLTVALVD
+427 KKQLTVALVN
-437 KDGQPIAEAKVKVVG
+437 KEGLPMAQAKMKVEG
-452 AEWAEY
+452 DQWAEY
-458 KAQLA
+458 QAQLC

-469 GMLPSDTVESS
+469 GELGTD
-480 NQASSGASNDSK
+480 K
-492 DANASKN
+492 D
-499 SKDANVSKDL
+499 
-509 KNGKNIRFAIIP
+509 IRFSIFP
-521 KGDNKVAVDLVSLK
+521 KGEEKVGVDLVSLK

-542 HGLRRDLAEA
+542 HGLRKDLAEA

-571 QGIDNI
+571 QGLDNI

-597 GYHQTRQLGF
+597 GYHQSRQLGF

-629 PCQNSVANKQGV
+629 PCQNSVANSQGV
-641 AGQQGGIPMSQM
+641 AGQQGGIPMKDM

-672 TSKWAKMRA
+672 TSKWAKLRA
-681 NAGHPAPF
+681 DAGHPAPF
-689 NLKMIG
+689 HLKMIG

-707 QRYLMICKAVK
+707 TRYLMICKAVK

-723 IEVVG
+723 LEVIG
-728 TVGPFHF
+728 TVGPFHW

-745 IAKENHRYI
+745 LAKAHSNII

-789 YASRGRDALDN
+789 YASRGADALDN

-859 GQHAGDV
+859 GQHAGDTYISSV
-866 YVASELQ
+866 LELPAE
-873 LPQAIRKYVAT
+873 LKKYVGT
-884 SVVKNTKTGK
+884 SVVKDSKTGK

-900 NALPRTLK
+900 NALPRILK
-908 IRVDGLGNR
+908 LKVGGMGKKEISVGA
-917 NLEVKGRSAE
+917 RSAE
-927 VYEL
+927 VFEL

>member
-1 MKLKYFLI
+1 MKTRYLLL
-9 SAALMTMGQAVA
+9 SAALMAMSQTMAAAPEQDA
-21 TLPATQAISQSG
+21 
-33 KTDKSGKS
+33 
-41 DKTDKSDKSELE
+41 
-53 NVPAYTFVGK
+53 PAYSIVGR
-63 DSICQIFI
+63 DSTCQIFV

-76 TQGLHLAYLTEDER
+76 TAGLHLAYLTDEDK

-107 EKKMYNPFVLKAN
+107 EKKMYNPFVVKAN

-130 NDHSPQFAVAYSEDL
+130 NDHAPQFAVAYSEDL
-145 VTWRPQD
+145 ITWRPQD
-152 YPIVKER
+152 YPIVKEK

-172 NIDIYLKTHKGKR
+172 NFDVYLKTKQGKR
-185 YVQATKD
+185 YVQVSPD
-192 FRTFQEDSLEA
+192 FRTFQEDSLET

-214 ATIDGKCYKG
+214 ATINGKLYQG

-230 ALHLAYIRSWFKALA
+230 AVHLQYIRSWFKALA
-245 EENREN
+245 EDNAENNRPL
-251 SRQMPKTDADLQAL
+251 PKTPAAPL
-265 GYGQKGDVEAQLTIH
+265 EATLTIE
-280 PQKTHRIS
+280 PNKQHRIS
-288 DKLIGIFFED
+288 DKLMGIFFED
-298 ISRAADGGLCSE
+298 ISRAADGGLCAE

-316 FEYNKEDHKHQWNA
+316 FEYNGEDHQHQWKA
-330 TTAWTGVQLAG
+330 ITAWQGNVNVATD
-341 SAVGKSGA
+341 
-349 AAVSTVGKAGSEA
+349 
-362 SAVISTENGVSQNNP
+362 NGVSQNNP
-377 HYAILGSTPIY
+377 HYAIVGDTPIY

-394 IAIKRG
+394 IAAKRG
-400 AAIEGK
+400 MVYE
-406 EGKHQAE
+406 
-413 LYNVSLYARCIDGK
+413 VSFQARCLDGK
-427 QKQLTVALVD
+427 KKQLTVALVN
-437 KDGQPIAEAKVKVVG
+437 KEGLPMAQAKMKVEG
-452 AEWAEY
+452 DQWAEY
-458 KAQLA
+458 QAQLC

-469 GMLPSDTVESS
+469 GEVDT
-480 NQASSGASNDSK
+480 DK
-492 DANASKN
+492 D
-499 SKDANVSKDL
+499 
-509 KNGKNIRFAIIP
+509 IRFAIFP
-521 KGDNKVAVDLVSLK
+521 KGEEKVGVDLVSLK

-542 HGLRRDLAEA
+542 HGLRKDLAEA

-571 QGIDNI
+571 QGLDNI

-597 GYHQTRQLGF
+597 GYHQSRQLGF

-629 PCQNSVANKQGV
+629 PCQNSVANSLGV
-641 AGQQGGIPMSQM
+641 AGQQGGIPMKDM

-672 TSKWAKMRA
+672 TSKWAKLRA
-681 NAGHPAPF
+681 DAGHPAPF
-689 NLKMIG
+689 HLKMIG

-707 QRYLMICKAVK
+707 TRYLMICKAVK

-723 IEVVG
+723 LEVIG
-728 TVGPFHF
+728 TVGPFHW

-745 IAKENHRYI
+745 LAKAHSNII

-789 YASRGRDALDN
+789 YASRGADALDN

-859 GQHAGDV
+859 GQHAGDTYISSV
-866 YVASELQ
+866 LELPAE
-873 LPQAIRKYVAT
+873 LKKYVGT
-884 SVVKNTKTGK
+884 SVVKDSKTGK

-900 NALPRTLK
+900 NALPRILK
-908 IRVDGLGNR
+908 LKVGGMGKKEISVGA
-917 NLEVKGRSAE
+917 RSAE
-927 VYEL
+927 VFEL

>member
-1 MKLKYFLI
+1 MIAFCLFSFLYKSENYNNMMKTRYLLL
-9 SAALMTMGQAVA
+9 SAALMAMSQTMAAAPEQDAPVYS
-21 TLPATQAISQSG
+21 I
-33 KTDKSGKS
+33 
-41 DKTDKSDKSELE
+41 
-53 NVPAYTFVGK
+53 VGR
-63 DSICQIFI
+63 DSTCQIFV

-76 TQGLHLAYLTEDER
+76 TSGLHLAYLTDEDK
-90 WVDVG
+90 WVNVG

-107 EKKMYNPFVLKAN
+107 EKKMYNPFVVKAN

-130 NDHSPQFAVAYSEDL
+130 NDHAPQFAVAYSEDL
-145 VTWRPQD
+145 ITWRPQD
-152 YPIVKER
+152 YPIVKEK

-172 NIDIYLKTHKGKR
+172 NFDVYLKTKQGKR
-185 YVQATKD
+185 YVQVSPD

-214 ATIDGKCYKG
+214 ATINGKLYQG

-230 ALHLAYIRSWFKALA
+230 AVHLQYIRSWFKALA
-245 EENREN
+245 EDNAENNRPL
-251 SRQMPKTDADLQAL
+251 PKTPAAPL
-265 GYGQKGDVEAQLTIH
+265 EATLTIE
-280 PQKTHRIS
+280 PNKQHRIS
-288 DKLIGIFFED
+288 DKLMGIFFED
-298 ISRAADGGLCSE
+298 ISRAADGGLCAE

-316 FEYNKEDHKHQWNA
+316 FEYNGEDHQHQWKA
-330 TTAWTGVQLAG
+330 TTAWQGNVNVT
-341 SAVGKSGA
+341 
-349 AAVSTVGKAGSEA
+349 TD
-362 SAVISTENGVSQNNP
+362 NGVSQNNP
-377 HYAILGSTPIY
+377 HYAIVGDTPIY

-394 IAIKRG
+394 IAAKRG
-400 AAIEGK
+400 MVYE
-406 EGKHQAE
+406 
-413 LYNVSLYARCIDGK
+413 VSFQARCLDGK
-427 QKQLTVALVD
+427 KKQLTVALVN
-437 KDGQPIAEAKVKVVG
+437 KEGLPMAQAKMKVEG
-452 AEWAEY
+452 DQWAEY
-458 KAQLA
+458 QAQLC

-469 GMLPSDTVESS
+469 GELGTD
-480 NQASSGASNDSK
+480 K
-492 DANASKN
+492 D
-499 SKDANVSKDL
+499 
-509 KNGKNIRFAIIP
+509 IRFAIFP
-521 KGDNKVAVDLVSLK
+521 KGEEKVGVDLVSLK

-542 HGLRRDLAEA
+542 HGLRKDLAEA

-571 QGIDNI
+571 QGLDNI

-597 GYHQTRQLGF
+597 GYHQSRQLGF

-629 PCQNSVANKQGV
+629 PCQNSVANSQGV
-641 AGQQGGIPMSQM
+641 AGQQGGIPMKDM

-672 TSKWAKMRA
+672 TSKWAKLRA
-681 NAGHPAPF
+681 DAGHPAPF
-689 NLKMIG
+689 HLKMIG

-707 QRYLMICKAVK
+707 TRYLMICKAVK

-723 IEVVG
+723 LEVIG
-728 TVGPFHF
+728 TVGPFHW

-745 IAKENHRYI
+745 LAKAHSNII

-789 YASRGRDALDN
+789 YASRGADALDN

-859 GQHAGDV
+859 GQHAGDTYISSV
-866 YVASELQ
+866 LELPAE
-873 LPQAIRKYVAT
+873 LKKYVGT
-884 SVVKNTKTGK
+884 SVVKDSKTGK

-900 NALPRTLK
+900 NALPRILK
-908 IRVDGLGNR
+908 LKVGGMGKKEISVGA
-917 NLEVKGRSAE
+917 RSAE
-927 VYEL
+927 VFEL